1 MTPYA
6 LLRAPLR
13 PESKLLF
20 LTAWGP
26 AADASIVDLAPRIG
40 NWPWLIDVAEL
51 ERATRV
57 AWDRF
62 RSLGVQPRHVASGI
76 RMEHLATIAAFRAEH
91 LRARLSETLAIL
103 AREGIDVVLLKGA
116 ALATTIYPSFID
128 RPMGDLDLL
137 VAPEDAER
145 AHVAARAAGWTW
157 DAATFPR
164 ARYAGHHHLPPL
176 DDAAGTGVRLEVH
189 TGIAIDGHPFALTLA
204 DMRTRWR
211 RVQIGEASAFVPC
224 PEHLLLHEAVHF
236 AWSHVLSFGAWRT
249 SRDIQL
255 LALRGAIDWDL
266 FVEECRQHRAE
277 SCAYWTLVLARLL
290 SGAQVPDSVLERTR
304 PQIGSFTH
312 RILERHFIYHLL
324 PIESEWPSQ
333 RLRRSLW
340 ERAIQPE
347 RYGHGARRP
356 WEFDERVLEPMPAG
370 SGDSEAGYASSM
382 AADPLARIG
391 AWARYVRA
399 LT

>member
-1 MTPYA
+1 MLTPHA

-13 PESKLLF
+13 SETKLLF

-26 AADASIVDLAPRIG
+26 AADASIVDLASRIR
-40 NWPWLIDVAEL
+40 NWQWLIDVAEL

-62 RSLGVQPRHVASGI
+62 RSLGVQPQPEANRL
-76 RMEHLATIAAFRAEH
+76 RMENLATIAAFRAEH
-91 LRARLSETLAIL
+91 LKARLRETLAVL
-103 AREGIDVVLLKGA
+103 VREGIEVVLLKGA
-116 ALATTIYPSFID
+116 ALATTVYTSFLD

-145 AHVAARAAGWTW
+145 AHIALRAAGWTW
-157 DAATFPR
+157 DEATFPR

-176 DDAAGTGVRLEVH
+176 DDAAGTGVRLELH

-204 DMRTRWR
+204 DMRARWR
-211 RVQIGEASAFVPC
+211 GVPVGDTSACVPC

-249 SRDIQL
+249 ARDIQL
-255 LALRGAIDWDL
+255 MALSGTVDWDL
-266 FVEECRQHRAE
+266 FVEDTRRHRAE
-277 SCAYWTLVLARLL
+277 TCAYWTLLLSRLL
-290 SGAQVPDSVLERTR
+290 AGASVPDSVLERTR
-304 PQIGSFTH
+304 PQIGLLSQ
-312 RILERHFIYHLL
+312 RILQRHFVYHLL
-324 PIESEWPSQ
+324 PIESDWPSQ
-333 RLRRSLW
+333 RLRRRMW

-356 WEFDERVLEPMPAG
+356 WEFDERWPELDPAAARQGEAPRMG
-370 SGDSEAGYASSM
+370 SRLGV
-382 AADPLARIG
+382 
-391 AWARYVRA
+391 WARYVRA
-399 LT
+399 LS